1 MAFDVIFVDP
11 GLSDRVRAR
20 AIAAG
25 PLHVAAS
32 ASYPDLLALAG
43 FGEIDEVDLTDQYRV
58 TAAAWLHESARATE
72 QLEEI
77 VGIEE
82 FRRGQQE
89 REEAMAAIESGFL
102 RRSLR
107 RPSQLAVEKAFCE
120 VRARGMP

>member
-1 MAFDVIFVDP
+1 MAFDVILVAP
-11 GLSDRVRAR
+11 GLSDRHRAQ

-25 PLHVAAS
+25 PQHVAAS

-43 FGEIDEVDLTDQYRV
+43 FGEIEEVDLTDQYRV

-82 FRRGQQE
+82 FRRRQQE
-89 REEAMAAIESGFL
+89 RQETLTAIESGFL
-102 RRSLR
+102 RRSLFATQ
-107 RPSQLAVEKAFCE
+107 P
-120 VRARGMP
+120 G